1 MPSKVSPLTNH
12 NLFQTHL
19 LDKPISSLTSRI
31 CLPTPSPTDH
41 RSVATHIQNPSR
53 AATHSPIQD
62 HSITPTQITSS
73 QILRNIPTEVITKL
87 LPPTNSLDRNFPTH
101 LITNHPN
108 HFTTNLPT
116 RTRIFPTKL
125 R

>member
-19 LDKPISSLTSRI
+19 LAKPISSLTFKI

-41 RSVATHIQNPSR
+41 RSVATHIQDPSR

-73 QILRNIPTEVITKL
+73 QIPRNIPTEVITKL
-87 LPPTNSLDRNFPTH
+87 PPPTNSLDRNFPAH
-101 LITNHPN
+101 IVPNHPN
-108 HFTTNLPT
+108 HLATNLPT
-116 RTRIFPTKL
+116 RTRIFLTKL